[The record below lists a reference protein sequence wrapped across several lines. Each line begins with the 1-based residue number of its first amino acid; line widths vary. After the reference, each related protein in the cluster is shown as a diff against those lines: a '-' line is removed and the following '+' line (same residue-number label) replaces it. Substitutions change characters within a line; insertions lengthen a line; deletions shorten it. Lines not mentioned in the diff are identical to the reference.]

1 MQFPNTWSRR
11 FLHEFQQSSLRKL
24 IELTENSDPREECRF
39 DLRIR
44 GGDSLEIYHG
54 LERLLTVQSTGDER
68 NELNA
73 PRRYRHLAEHESLYA
88 IGQTLDCDQL
98 ATGIDQ
104 YLRAAS
110 LLADERFF
118 RDRKEGFWT
127 NQLLKSYGVCWQ
139 SDSPW
144 LMFDRWSSIRFE
156 TDAEEDVFY
165 RSLHLEQLA
174 KRAKLQQQD
183 LENWGDNGFLNR
195 SVDILAIG
203 PEQQLVCF
211 ELMLGSN
218 LPSLYWGCQEAAFN
232 RDMFT
237 MAKDYVSQGIKM
249 LVAQYVELGLLPAAC
264 TSWLPVKNF
273 ESVETILI
281 IIDPPENAEVWRR
294 FDLANEILRIP
305 RLPIGLLHSSQ
316 DSPSI
321 DWR

>member
-1 MQFPNTWSRR
+1 MQFPNTWSHR
-11 FLHEFQQSSLRKL
+11 FLREFQQSSLRKL
-24 IELTENSDPREECRF
+24 IALTGNSDPTEECRF

-68 NELNA
+68 IELNA
-73 PRRYRHLAEHESLYA
+73 PRRYRQLPEHEALYVM
-88 IGQTLDCDQL
+88 GLTLDSDQL

-118 RDRKEGFWT
+118 RDRKEGYWT

-156 TDAEEDVFY
+156 TDAEEDAFY
-165 RSLHLEQLA
+165 RPLHQEQLA

-183 LENWGDNGFLNR
+183 RANWGENGFLNR
-195 SVDILAIG
+195 AVDILAIG

-232 RDMFT
+232 RDMFS
-237 MAKDYVSQGIKM
+237 MAKEYLSQGIKT
-249 LVAQYVELGLLPAAC
+249 LVEQYVELGLLPPTC
-264 TSWLPVKNF
+264 KSWLPAKNF
-273 ESVETILI
+273 ESVETNLV
-281 IIDPPENAEVWRR
+281 IIDPPDDAEVWKR
-294 FDLANEILRIP
+294 FDLANEILGIP
-305 RLPIGLLHSSQ
+305 RLPVGFLRSSQ

-321 DWR
+321 LWR

>member
-1 MQFPNTWSRR
+1 MQFPNTWSHR
-11 FLHEFQQSSLRKL
+11 FLREFQQSSLRKL
-24 IELTENSDPREECRF
+24 IALTQNSDPKEDCRF

-54 LERLLTVQSTGDER
+54 LERLLTVQSTGDEKI
-68 NELNA
+68 ELNA
-73 PRRYRHLAEHESLYA
+73 PRRYRQLAEHEALYA
-88 IGQTLDCDQL
+88 MGHMLDCDQL
-98 ATGIDQ
+98 ATSIDQ

-110 LLADERFF
+110 QLVDERLF

-127 NQLLKSYGVCWQ
+127 NQLLKSYGAFWQ
-139 SDSPW
+139 PNSPW
-144 LMFDRWSSIRFE
+144 LMFDRWSSIRYE
-156 TDAEEDVFY
+156 TDAEEDMFY
-165 RSLHLEQLA
+165 RSLHQEQLA

-183 LENWGDNGFLNR
+183 LANWGDNGFLNR

-232 RDMFT
+232 RDMFS
-237 MAKDYVSQGIKM
+237 MVKDYLSQGIKT
-249 LVAQYVELGLLPAAC
+249 LFEQYVELGLLPPAC
-264 TSWLPVKNF
+264 KSWLPAKNF

-294 FDLANEILRIP
+294 FDLANEILEIP
-305 RLPIGLLHSSQ
+305 HLPVGLIHSSQ
-316 DSPSI
+316 DSTSI
-321 DWR
+321 VWR